1 MDPSHAAIYS
11 IHLPTRARSTTPVR
25 SVKRIR
31 PVSVRYL
38 EKAFWNKRRK
48 ILSLSQRLARK
59 EQLAGPSGMST
70 STGDGDAAARSSS
83 YCGSCCTHVTIAP
96 TCHWTTDGLAGS
108 ATRPVV
114 VFGEGHEP
122 EPRALTDFSVFLVD
136 RTNNLPPIMHIISPE
151 REREAKEEEK
161 SSANGIKVLPL

>member
-1 MDPSHAAIYS
+1 
-11 IHLPTRARSTTPVR
+11 
-25 SVKRIR
+25 
-31 PVSVRYL
+31 L

-48 ILSLSQRLARK
+48 TLALSQRLARK

-96 TCHWTTDGLAGS
+96 TCPWTTDGLAGS
-108 ATRPVV
+108 ATR
-114 VFGEGHEP
+114 P